1 MIYKDIKLNQ
11 ISVKF
16 LLRCITYFIKI
27 IMTKNNIDIKILIII
42 FDEAEFFFYK
52 TSYVYYLI
60 LSIDISGNNSFYNYY
75 TIIIMCEDYYI
86 VRANSGEGGD
96 G

>member
-1 MIYKDIKLNQ
+1 
-11 ISVKF
+11 
-16 LLRCITYFIKI
+16 
-27 IMTKNNIDIKILIII
+27 MTKNNIDIKILIII
-42 FDEAEFFFYK
+42 FDEAEFFFNT

-60 LSIDISGNNSFYNYY
+60 LSIDISGNKSFYNYY

-86 VRANSGEGGD
+86 VRANSSEGGD